1 MPVMAQHESTT
12 SPATAHHES
21 HGNTPAAWT
30 AVAIITLA
38 FVLGTVAIIVNN
50 WPMFWISVGLVA
62 VGAIV
67 GKVMAMMG
75 LGKRA

>member
-1 MPVMAQHESTT
+1 MSTE
-12 SPATAHHES
+12 HHGENH

-30 AVAIITLA
+30 AVLIMIVGFL
-38 FVLGTVAIIVNN
+38 VGTIGVMVAKP
-50 WPMFWISVGLVA
+50 WLFWVGIALLA

-75 LGKRA
+75 MGKQVHSDVVA

>member
-1 MPVMAQHESTT
+1 MSTE
-12 SPATAHHES
+12 HHGENH

-30 AVAIITLA
+30 AVLIMIVGFL
-38 FVLGTVAIIVNN
+38 VGTIGVMVAKP
-50 WPMFWISVGLVA
+50 WLFWVGIALLA

-75 LGKRA
+75 MGKQPVGADH

>member
-1 MPVMAQHESTT
+1 MSTE
-12 SPATAHHES
+12 HHAES

-30 AVAIITLA
+30 AVVIMMIATLI
-38 FVLGTVAIIVNN
+38 GTIGVIVAKP
-50 WPMFWISVGLVA
+50 WLFWVGIALFA

-75 LGKRA
+75 LGKQVKSDVLV